1 MPIRPMKGATIEA
14 KTRHMLRFPYLV
26 SPKLDGIRAVIEDG
40 TSYSNSGKALP
51 SKQVQRLSLFLPDG
65 LDGEWVYGN
74 PTVEGCLEKTKSA
87 VMSIDWPVELDP
99 NELRFYVFDY
109 AIGGKFIDRV
119 VEYKDVPDRIWLIKL
134 PQTMVYDEAH
144 LDSFYEEAIRYG
156 YEGLILKN
164 PNGLYK
170 HGRATEKQNLQWKM
184 KPFGKELFEAT
195 IIGWYPLM
203 EATIESHSNAL
214 GLAERS
220 YSKEDKIAVELL
232 GGWHVR
238 DNKTGVEFSIGGGKG
253 MTLKK
258 RAEFYKL
265 GDDMIGDV
273 IQYTCMQY
281 GEVDKPRHPQYR
293 AYRSRLD
300 MTEY

>member
-1 MPIRPMKGATIEA
+1 MPIRPMKGATVDAE
-14 KTRHMLRFPYLV
+14 TRPMLRFPYLL
-26 SPKLDGIRAVIEDG
+26 SPKLDGIRAVVEDG
-40 TSYSNSGKALP
+40 TSYSNSGKELP
-51 SKQVQRLSLFLPDG
+51 SKHVQRLSVFLPDG

-74 PTVEGCLEKTKSA
+74 PADEGCLELTKSA
-87 VMSIDWPVELDP
+87 VMSINWPAELDK
-99 NELRFYVFDY
+99 NELRFYVFD
-109 AIGGKFIDRV
+109 V
-119 VEYKDVPDRIWLIKL
+119 VRDQPFEVRWALYSVLTLPDWCVKL
-134 PQTMVYDEAH
+134 PQMWCRNEQELDAMYDEC
-144 LDSFYEEAIRYG
+144 IGYG
-156 YEGLILKN
+156 YEGIILKN
-164 PNGLYK
+164 PKGKYK

-184 KPFGKELFEAT
+184 KPFGKENFEAT
-195 IIGWYPLM
+195 IVGWYPLM
-203 EATIESHSNAL
+203 EATVQSHSNAL

-238 DNKTGVEFSIGGGKG
+238 DNKTGVEFSIGGGRG
-253 MTLKK
+253 LTLEK

-293 AYRSRLD
+293 AYRGRID